1 MKKIFNNPEIEI
13 MIIGAQD
20 IITTSYAEGDENLEN
35 VTYNTM
41 PSVKASRH
49 FFRFSNHVV
58 SQY

>member
-35 VTYNTM
+35 VTYNET
-41 PSVKASRH
+41 PDW
-49 FFRFSNHVV
+49 
-58 SQY
+58 